1 MRLPFSSTKKREGK
15 YLCYSVFSASPFAF
29 TDSDALW
36 SQAEAG
42 TRVGWHPGDNY
53 GQQPQRRQQRHRD
66 LWATT
71 LPLLQVQRSP
81 SYLIYLNLKDVSN
94 RRQETSPAA
103 QIPHPSSDSSACN
116 HVCSAM
122 EKSILLCAPSVQLQL
137 ACFFWG
143 GRTVFISL
151 FWLVFDGLFPWP
163 LVKFHCNSPWSH
175 VLLLALRVHNL
186 KDSFS
191 CPYFRRGKKKEN
203 LTTPILSIKTPP
215 C

>member
-1 MRLPFSSTKKREGK
+1 MRLAFSSTKKREGK
-15 YLCYSVFSASPFAF
+15 YLCYSVFSASHFAF

-122 EKSILLCAPSVQLQL
+122 EKSILLCAPSAQLQL
-137 ACFFWG
+137 ACFFFFG
-143 GRTVFISL
+143 GENSIYFIILIGIWWAFSMAPCQISL
-151 FWLVFDGLFPWP
+151 Q
-163 LVKFHCNSPWSH
+163 
-175 VLLLALRVHNL
+175 
-186 KDSFS
+186 FS
-191 CPYFRRGKKKEN
+191 MV
-203 LTTPILSIKTPP
+203 P
-215 C
+215 CFATCSEGT